1 MAKEGVFVYREEFG
15 AEGFQ
20 GRGGCSHDDDG
31 LARLV
36 ASFVLS
42 LSLSLSL
49 FSPLGHAGVPRP
61 PREKND
67 DDDDNNDFDALEIVI
82 LKFVCTEKKSLLHVF
97 INTTEKCANTLVI

>member
-1 MAKEGVFVYREEFG
+1 VAKEGVFVYREEFG

-31 LARLV
+31 LARRV

-49 FSPLGHAGVPRP
+49 CSPLGHAGGPRRP

-67 DDDDNNDFDALEIVI
+67 DDKDDDALEIVI

-97 INTTEKCANTLVI
+97 INTTEKRANTLVI